1 MAIIKIYDEI
11 ANRIINYS
19 SYDSNK
25 INCTLLR
32 ETFLINKQR
41 KNSLV
46 LITED
51 PISDYLFQFR
61 INQYINLQYDIHFQQ
76 TNRDEFV
83 LTKKKDLITK
93 YRPSINNIVFNKDCY
108 NNLKNEFFEIFHK
121 CLQNYNMR
129 IDCKFYNF

>member
-11 ANRIINYS
+11 ANRIINYN
-19 SYDSNK
+19 YCDSNK
-25 INCTLLR
+25 INCALLG

-61 INQYINLQYDIHFQQ
+61 IKLYKLTIRCSFS
-76 TNRDEFV
+76 TNE
-83 LTKKKDLITK
+83 
-93 YRPSINNIVFNKDCY
+93 
-108 NNLKNEFFEIFHK
+108 
-121 CLQNYNMR
+121 
-129 IDCKFYNF
+129 